1 MSEVEWM
8 RIFGGNLKEIM
19 DEQGYTQRDL
29 AEATGLSEASIS
41 NYVNA
46 RKMPTIRA
54 IINLSFELGIP
65 FEDFINF
72 GDRIE

>member
-19 DEQGYTQRDL
+19 DEQGYTQKDL
-29 AEATGLSEASIS
+29 AEATGLSEGSIS

-46 RKMPTIRA
+46 RTMPTVRA
-54 IINLSFELGIP
+54 IINLSFELGIG

-72 GDRIE
+72 GDRID

>member
-8 RIFGGNLKEIM
+8 RIFGDNLKEVM
-19 DEQGYTQRDL
+19 DEQGYTQKDL

-54 IINLSFELGIP
+54 IINLSFELGIG

-72 GDRIE
+72 GDRID